1 MLKSITNMW
10 TLSAVKIID
19 EEGNIMKKKSEFE
32 LPEIEVVMFSVSS
45 EVQTGW
51 ILTPSAPSGKWEE
64 EDDWIDP
71 EDNIY

>member
-32 LPEIEVVMFSVSS
+32 LPKIEVIMFSVSS
-45 EVQTGW
+45 EVQTGS
-51 ILTPSAPSGKWEE
+51 IPTLSGKWEE

>member
-1 MLKSITNMW
+1 
-10 TLSAVKIID
+10 
-19 EEGNIMKKKSEFE
+19 MKKKSEFE
-32 LPEIEVVMFSVSS
+32 FPEIEVIMFSVSS

-51 ILTPSAPSGKWEE
+51 ILTPSGKWEE

>member
-1 MLKSITNMW
+1 MW
-10 TLSAVKIID
+10 TLSAIKIID

-32 LPEIEVVMFSVSS
+32 LPKIEVIMFSVSS

-51 ILTPSAPSGKWEE
+51 ILTPSGKWEE

>member
-1 MLKSITNMW
+1 MW

-19 EEGNIMKKKSEFE
+19 KEENIMKKKSEFE

-51 ILTPSAPSGKWEE
+51 ILTPSGKWEE
-64 EDDWIDP
+64 EDDLIDP
-71 EDNIY
+71 ENNTY

>member
-19 EEGNIMKKKSEFE
+19 KEENVMKKKSEFE
-32 LPEIEVVMFSVSS
+32 LPKIEVIMFSPDEIVG
-45 EVQTGW
+45 TYRT
-51 ILTPSAPSGKWEE
+51 LSGKWEE
-64 EDDWIDP
+64 EGDWIDP